1 MNQFPSPGLGP
12 DLFISSGSGRAVVY
26 LCPSPPELGPPVLM
40 ASTTKPFNI
49 SSLSNMAL
57 PAPAA
62 VALSSVL
69 MGRASVKK
77 MMKQLTSMNIIARD
91 LRLVDAAI
99 VLFDQPNNDILNC

>member
-49 SSLSNMAL
+49 SSLSNTAL

-62 VALSSVL
+62 VVLSSVL
-69 MGRASVKK
+69 MGRASEKK
-77 MMKQLTSMNIIARD
+77 MTKQLTSMIIIARD

-99 VLFDQPNNDILNC
+99 VLFDQPSNDILNC